1 MNQETQI
8 HIQHLKDLP
17 PQLVEDFCSSLDSL
31 AIPYELN
38 EKELTPYAAIED
50 YITAAIAIY
59 LAKPFIESFL
69 KEAGKDS
76 YSLFKSSISKLI
88 KRASEIKIGVLVA
101 GAKKID
107 YTNPNSTA
115 ISIHAEAF
123 DESRVKFLIPK
134 DLSESES
141 EDVVNQAL
149 TILNDHVNKKE
160 GDILITGPRFPDGKY
175 TTLLEYDRN
184 KKEFVMKIPD
194 HLEKMTNG

>member
-8 HIQHLKDLP
+8 HIQHLKGLP

-31 AIPYELN
+31 AIPYELY
-38 EKELTPYAAIED
+38 EKELTPYAAVED

-59 LAKPFIESFL
+59 LAKPFLESFL

-76 YSLFKSSISKLI
+76 YFLFKSSISKLI
-88 KRASEIKIGVLVA
+88 KRASEIKMGVLVA

-107 YTNPNSTA
+107 YTNSNSKA

-123 DESRVKFLIPK
+123 DGSNVKFLIPK

-141 EDVVNQAL
+141 EDVINQAL
-149 TILNDHVNKKE
+149 TILNDHLNKKE
-160 GDILITGPRFPDGKY
+160 GDILITGSRLQSGKH

-184 KKEFVMKIPD
+184 NKEFVMKIPD
-194 HLEKMTNG
+194 HLKKMANG